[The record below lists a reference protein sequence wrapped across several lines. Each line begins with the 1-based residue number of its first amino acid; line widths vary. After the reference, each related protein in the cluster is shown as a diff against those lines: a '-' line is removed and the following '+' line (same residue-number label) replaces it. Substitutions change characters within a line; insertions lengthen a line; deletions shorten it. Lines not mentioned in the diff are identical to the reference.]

1 MSEMDVLELNIANAA
16 LALATLVCVLMVG
29 WGVVVE
35 VAERLRARWAQ
46 SAAQDDHAL
55 ALPQL
60 GLTMADGGEKITDK
74 ESESTQ

>member
-1 MSEMDVLELNIANAA
+1 MTEMDVLELNIANAA

-46 SAAQDDHAL
+46 SAAQDDHTL

-60 GLTMADGGEKITDK
+60 GLTMADGGEKISDK
-74 ESESTQ
+74 ESESTN